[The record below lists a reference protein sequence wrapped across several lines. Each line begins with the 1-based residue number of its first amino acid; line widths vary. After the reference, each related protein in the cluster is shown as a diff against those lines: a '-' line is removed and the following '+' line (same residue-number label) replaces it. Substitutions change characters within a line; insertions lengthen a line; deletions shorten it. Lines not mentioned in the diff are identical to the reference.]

1 VKPGQHGGRKRVI
14 PEFIASQGREL
25 PLILLLVA
33 LLGFRLRVTPRVS
46 LLVRAA
52 PEKIFA
58 LLDFSEGEEQRWQRT
73 RVTTRLVD
81 AATRTFRLHFATPL
95 ATGAV
100 QSTTADFRVIEHE
113 VPRFLEIVRA
123 DLAGKPEINQL
134 LRMRYEFAAEGDAT
148 RLTLT
153 YWWGPRALLAQLLAR
168 ADLWGSA
175 YRIKGLAETGTP
187 DFGADARISA
197 MVAATTGIVTLAAFA
212 FAFGSALAVLLVVA
226 LFTHEFG
233 HLLAYRI
240 IGQPWG
246 RMVFLPFIGAVAVPR
261 IGFTSQAQLVFSA
274 LMGPGFSVIA
284 AVLAALAASA
294 IDPAPELVVAFG
306 IVTVALNLFNLLPVE
321 PLDGGV
327 ALRCI
332 MECVAGRFARPG
344 IIAVALLT
352 MAAGWHFEQLL
363 LLVFGA
369 LAALVNLGQRTQA
382 AGLKPLSRLEVVI
395 SAFVFMAIVGAY
407 ATLLR
412 VFFANLP
419 ILT

>member
-1 VKPGQHGGRKRVI
+1 MI

-46 LLVRAA
+46 LLVKAT
-52 PEKIFA
+52 PEKIFP

-81 AATRTFRLHFATPL
+81 AASRTFRLHFATPL

-100 QSTTADFRVIEHE
+100 QSTTADFRVTERE
-113 VPRFLEIVRA
+113 EPRLLDIARA
-123 DLAGKPEINQL
+123 DLAGRSEINQL

-197 MVAATTGIVTLAAFA
+197 VMAAVTGVVTLAAFA
-212 FAFGSALAVLLVVA
+212 YAFGSALAVLLVIA
-226 LFTHEFG
+226 LFIHEFG
-233 HLLAYRI
+233 HLLAYRV

-246 RMVFLPFIGAVAVPR
+246 RLVFLPFIGAVAVPR

-284 AVLAALAASA
+284 ALLAAILATVLGPSS
-294 IDPAPELVVAFG
+294 ELAVAFG

-332 MECVAGRFARPG
+332 MERVAGRLARLG
-344 IIAVALLT
+344 IIAVAILT
-352 MAAGWHFEQLL
+352 MLAGWHFEQLL

-369 LAALVNLGQRTQA
+369 LAVLVNLHQRPQA
-382 AGLKPLSRLEVVI
+382 AGLKPLSRFEVVI
-395 SAFVFMAIVGAY
+395 SAFAFMAIIGAY

-412 VFFANLP
+412 VFFASLP
-419 ILT
+419 MLR

>member
-1 VKPGQHGGRKRVI
+1 MI

-46 LLVRAA
+46 LLVKAT
-52 PEKIFA
+52 PEKIFT
-58 LLDFSEGEEQRWQRT
+58 LLDFNEGEEQRWQRT
-73 RVTTRLVD
+73 KVTTRLVD
-81 AATRTFRLHFATPL
+81 AASRTFRLHFATPL

-100 QSTTADFRVIEHE
+100 QSTTADFRLAERQPPH
-113 VPRFLEIVRA
+113 LLDIVRA
-123 DLAGKPEINQL
+123 DLAGKSEINQL
-134 LRMRYEFAAEGDAT
+134 LRMRYEFAAKGNAT
-148 RLTLT
+148 RLTLS

-197 MVAATTGIVTLAAFA
+197 IMAAVTGIMTLAAFA
-212 FAFGSALAVLLVVA
+212 YAFGSALAFLLVVA
-226 LFTHEFG
+226 LFIQEFG

-284 AVLAALAASA
+284 ALLAALLATAF
-294 IDPAPELVVAFG
+294 DPPLELAVAFG
-306 IVTVALNLFNLLPVE
+306 LVVVALNLFNLLPLE

-332 MECVAGRFARPG
+332 MERVAGRFARPG
-344 IIAVALLT
+344 IIAVAVLT
-352 MAAGWHFEQLL
+352 MMAGWHFEQLL

-369 LAALVNLGQRTQA
+369 LAAFVNLGSRPQA
-382 AGLKPLSRLEVVI
+382 ARLVSLSRIEVVI
-395 SAFVFMAIVGAY
+395 SAFAFMAIVGAHV
-407 ATLLR
+407 TLLR
-412 VFFANLP
+412 LFFASLP
-419 ILT
+419 SLQ

>member
-1 VKPGQHGGRKRVI
+1 VI

-46 LLVRAA
+46 LLVKAT
-52 PEKIFA
+52 PEKIFT
-58 LLDFSEGEEQRWQRT
+58 LLDFNEGEEQRWQRT
-73 RVTTRLVD
+73 KVTTRLVD
-81 AATRTFRLHFATPL
+81 AASRTFRLHFATPL

-100 QSTTADFRVIEHE
+100 QSTTADFRLAERQPPH
-113 VPRFLEIVRA
+113 LLDIVRA
-123 DLAGKPEINQL
+123 DLAGKSEINQL
-134 LRMRYEFAAEGDAT
+134 LRMRYEFAAKGNAT
-148 RLTLT
+148 RLTLS

-197 MVAATTGIVTLAAFA
+197 IMAAVTGIMTLAAFA
-212 FAFGSALAVLLVVA
+212 YAFGSALAFLLVVA
-226 LFTHEFG
+226 LFIQEFG

-284 AVLAALAASA
+284 ALLAALLATAF
-294 IDPAPELVVAFG
+294 DPPLELAVAFG
-306 IVTVALNLFNLLPVE
+306 LVVVALNLFNLLPLE

-332 MECVAGRFARPG
+332 MERVAGGLPG
-344 IIAVALLT
+344 PASSP
-352 MAAGWHFEQLL
+352 W
-363 LLVFGA
+363 
-369 LAALVNLGQRTQA
+369 R
-382 AGLKPLSRLEVVI
+382 S
-395 SAFVFMAIVGAY
+395 
-407 ATLLR
+407 
-412 VFFANLP
+412 LP
-419 ILT
+419 